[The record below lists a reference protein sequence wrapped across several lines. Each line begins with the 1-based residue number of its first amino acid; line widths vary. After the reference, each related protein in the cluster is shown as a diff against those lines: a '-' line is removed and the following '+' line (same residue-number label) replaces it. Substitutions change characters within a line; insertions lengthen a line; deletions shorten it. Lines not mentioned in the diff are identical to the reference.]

1 MNRMTHSDL
10 DRTPIVRGPLR
21 ARLLAGVIVLLGSA
35 GVAAQDNGGAA
46 TETDADDAIFY
57 SGIIAQRMDVDFANI
72 EAPINLGFRGGVTV
86 PGLTW
91 LGAEFAGSFSVIP
104 GENRG
109 GSGGLIGGG
118 GGGGSGSPCPD
129 PTGLTCPPEEPPSQP
144 TTASSEDLQLFDLG
158 LYLVGR
164 TPGRFYGHGRIGYRY
179 LQSNLDEV
187 TRDDRSGTAFA
198 GGLGYR
204 YGKGLGGIELSYGR
218 LSDTIDYI
226 GLSLTYDFASS
237 AERRKRGRDRRRDD

>member
-1 MNRMTHSDL
+1 MGAT
-10 DRTPIVRGPLR
+10 
-21 ARLLAGVIVLLGSA
+21 AGVRACTGVVLLLVCVGVTAQNDGDRAA
-35 GVAAQDNGGAA
+35 G
-46 TETDADDAIFY
+46 TDTDDAIFY
-57 SGIIAQRMDVDFANI
+57 SGISAQRVDVDFANI

-91 LGAEFAGSFSVIP
+91 IGAEFAGSFSVIP

-118 GGGGSGSPCPD
+118 GGNNSGRPCLD
-129 PTGLTCPPEEPPSQP
+129 PTGLTCPPTESPSQP

-179 LQSNLDEV
+179 LQSNLNEV

-198 GGLGYR
+198 GGVGYR
-204 YGKGLGGIELSYGR
+204 YGKGLGGIELAYGR
-218 LSDTIDYI
+218 LSDSIDYI

-237 AERRKRGRDRRRDD
+237 AERRERGRRRDDE

>member
-1 MNRMTHSDL
+1 MAD
-10 DRTPIVRGPLR
+10 R
-21 ARLLAGVIVLLGSA
+21 ARMFAGAVLLFGCAS
-35 GVAAQDNGGAA
+35 VAAQDNGDKGA
-46 TETDADDAIFY
+46 DSDSDDAIFY
-57 SGIIAQRMDVDFANI
+57 SGISAQRMDVDFANI

-118 GGGGSGSPCPD
+118 GGGGGGSGEPCPD
-129 PTGLTCPPEEPPSQP
+129 PTGLTCPPEPPPEEP

-187 TRDDRSGTAFA
+187 TREDRSGTAFA
-198 GGLGYR
+198 GGVGYR

-237 AERRKRGRDRRRDD
+237 EERRERERDRRRDN